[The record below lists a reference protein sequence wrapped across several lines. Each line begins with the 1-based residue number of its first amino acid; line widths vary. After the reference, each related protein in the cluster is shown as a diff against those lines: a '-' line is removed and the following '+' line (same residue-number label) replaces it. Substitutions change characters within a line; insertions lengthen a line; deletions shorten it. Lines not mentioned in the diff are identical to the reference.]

1 MLITLRRNE
10 VCVMERDELLKVLA
24 MLEKSFNQLKDSGVA
39 DENTMKELDRLSESI
54 QLLSREVL
62 ENREEFITVREGYK
76 HLLSDFQRVQR
87 EIEELQSKEEKMSD
101 RRYQASEKVV
111 MLILGAIVSYIAS
124 LLTK

>member
-1 MLITLRRNE
+1 
-10 VCVMERDELLKVLA
+10 MERDELLKVLA

>member
-10 VCVMERDELLKVLA
+10 VCVMERDELLKVLS
-24 MLEKSFNQLKDSGVA
+24 MLDKSFNQLKDSGVA